1 MAFGM
6 PACGTRAAPSAS
18 LQGRPAAT
26 NLALDSPPVC
36 RAAAAATA
44 ALPPPPAARRR
55 SLSPSHSTLS
65 VLSIQIVELA
75 VCTGLTR
82 LDLSKNK
89 LTSLDGVAMN
99 TALRWLSAAG
109 NALTRAEALRDLE
122 QLEVLNLGR
131 NQLAGKVAVGRLR
144 ALKALIAN
152 DNQITL
158 VGGECL
164 AWPWQL
170 QLRRLLALSAVV

>member
-1 MAFGM
+1 MCSSPRLVSRLLPYFLCFLPILSYVVLARFLFLFRFM
-6 PACGTRAAPSAS
+6 FLSLPRLSSPLHSTPSA
-18 LQGRPAAT
+18 
-26 NLALDSPPVC
+26 
-36 RAAAAATA
+36 
-44 ALPPPPAARRR
+44 
-55 SLSPSHSTLS
+55 
-65 VLSIQIVELA
+65 LSIQIVELA
-75 VCTGLTR
+75 VCAGLTR

-99 TALRWLSAAG
+99 TALRWLSVAG
-109 NALTRAEALRDLE
+109 NAIDSADALKDLE
-122 QLEVLNLGR
+122 HLEVLNLGR